1 VRAVEVVRRH
11 PRHLVLFA
19 LTAGL
24 LLGPVAPAA
33 ALAAAWIA
41 AWLAGRVPLALIA
54 AVAVLAGATL
64 AQARVAALSAGQLPS
79 LAGRTV
85 DTRAI
90 LLEPVRMRRNGSAV
104 ARVRLVG
111 RAAIGGSDAAG
122 RTAAGGAR
130 DPGRDGDGTAGGA
143 GGGGDRTAGGAG
155 GGSDRTAGGAGGG
168 SDGTAGGA
176 AAITDDLDGEVAV
189 ARATDGRVPD
199 GVRVGS
205 ELRLQGSVAPLGE
218 FDAYQRTR
226 GALAAVEVASWEPT
240 GGARGGLLGR
250 LDVARERAAR
260 GLGTGLA
267 PPQAALLRGMVLGQD
282 EAIAQD
288 VRDEFQ
294 RSGLAHLLAVSGQ
307 NVLLLCM
314 LVLAVCAVLD
324 VPLRTRLIAAGVL
337 VALYVPLAGGGPSIQ
352 RAGVMGIAGLVAA
365 LAGRPASRWYA
376 LGLAAAVTLA
386 LNPLA
391 AGDPGWQLSFAAV
404 VGLLALAPPLRD
416 ALTRRRMPEPVAD
429 VAAITIAATLATA
442 PLMALHFEQV
452 SLASLPANL
461 LAAPVVA
468 PVMWLGML
476 GIALAQVAPALAAP
490 LNVICAPLLGY
501 LQWVAHGAAGAPLA
515 AVDVRLGGAT
525 GLALAYAVP
534 VAVVLVLLRLRRAW
548 PRLAVARAPGLRVRV
563 GVVVVVATVA
573 AAVVAVQTLRTRPPP
588 LAPGELLVSF
598 LDVGQGDAV
607 LLQRDGTSVLVD
619 TGPPGGPIL
628 RRLAEAGVDRLDLL
642 VITHA
647 EADHEGMALP
657 VIAAH
662 RPRMVLDG
670 GAGWP
675 TEVQR
680 GLPAA
685 LSRVGGRALAAH
697 AGQVLRLGAI
707 KLRVLWPPA
716 PAPGW
721 RPDGNPNDRALVAH
735 VQDGAFDLLLPA
747 DAETNVTAG
756 LDLPRVEALKVA
768 HHGSVDEGL
777 PAMLERT
784 SPEVAAI
791 EVGRNSYGHPA
802 PSTLGA
808 LRVVP
813 RLVRTDRDGTVR
825 LRVAG
830 GRMRLEGG
838 NES

>member
-33 ALAAAWIA
+33 ALAAAGAA
-41 AWLAGRVPLALIA
+41 AWLAGRLPLALIA
-54 AVAVLAGATL
+54 AVAALAGSTL

-79 LAGRTV
+79 LVGRTI
-85 DTRAI
+85 DTRAV
-90 LLEPVRMRRNGSAV
+90 LLEPVRLRRNGSAV

-111 RAAIGGSDAAG
+111 RANLGGDRAVDRTADDARGSGGETAG
-122 RTAAGGAR
+122 RAATRSAGGR
-130 DPGRDGDGTAGGA
+130 DRDGDGTAGVA
-143 GGGGDRTAGGAG
+143 SVA
-155 GGSDRTAGGAGGG
+155 
-168 SDGTAGGA
+168 
-176 AAITDDLDGEVAV
+176 TDDLAGEVAV
-189 ARATDGRVPD
+189 VRATDGRVPD

-205 ELRLQGSVAPLGE
+205 ELHLRGAVAPLGE
-218 FDAYQRTR
+218 VDAYQRRR
-226 GALAAVEVASWEPT
+226 GAQAAVEVASWEPT

-250 LDVARERAAR
+250 LDAARERAAR

-404 VGLLALAPPLRD
+404 VGLLALAPRLRD
-416 ALTRRRMPEPVAD
+416 ALIRRRMPEPVAD

-476 GIALAQVAPALAAP
+476 GIALAQVAPPLAAP
-490 LNVICAPLLGY
+490 LNVVCAPLLGY
-501 LQWVAHGAAGAPLA
+501 LQWVAHGAASAPLA
-515 AVDVRLGGAT
+515 AVEVRLGGAT

-534 VAVVLVLLRLRRAW
+534 VAAVLALLRLRRAW
-548 PRLAVARAPGLRVRV
+548 PRVGLARAPGLRVRV

-573 AAVVAVQTLRTRPPP
+573 AAIVAVQTLRTRPPP

-716 PAPGW
+716 PTPGW
-721 RPDGNPNDRALVAH
+721 RPDGSPNDRAVVAH
-735 VQDGAFDLLLPA
+735 LQDGAFDLLLPA

-838 NES
+838 NGS